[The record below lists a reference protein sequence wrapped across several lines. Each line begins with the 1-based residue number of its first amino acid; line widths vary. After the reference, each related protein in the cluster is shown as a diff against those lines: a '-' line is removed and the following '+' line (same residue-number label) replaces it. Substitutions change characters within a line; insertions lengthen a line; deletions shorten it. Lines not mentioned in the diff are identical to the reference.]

1 MSEHRY
7 SVVYR
12 GRLREG
18 IDAETAARSLIRIF
32 NITPEKAARLL
43 QSRRVVLRK
52 NLEASAARRFAAVLQ
67 KAGLDVSLVKASA
80 AEDDSGGKRPGP
92 PAAPP
97 VPAPPK
103 AQPVPAAVG
112 APGRIPLQFRGSGS
126 GYFRVWIVNIIL
138 TVITLGIYSAW
149 AKVRR
154 KQYFYGN
161 TRIDKAGFEYLAD
174 PKKILI
180 GRSVVVVVFFTYSVV
195 SELMPIVGSVLG
207 IAFVVI
213 FPWVVVRSLTF
224 NARNSAIR
232 NIRFDFTGT
241 VAQAAAAYILWPILA
256 VLTLGIL
263 SPYTYCRQ
271 KRFLVENSRYGRT
284 SFSFSAKPGD
294 YYRIF
299 FGALGPVL
307 IGVVVAAG
315 AAFIFQPATILVV
328 FVLYLYLFAYFSV
341 KTINLLYNASGLGPH
356 RMEASLRIQDYMV
369 LVLVNSLATA
379 FTLGLF
385 HPWAKVRVYRYKV
398 EHLTLIP
405 GGRLDEFVASEQE
418 KVSAFGE
425 EAGDFFDI
433 DIGL

>member
-92 PAAPP
+92 RAAPP

-195 SELMPIVGSVLG
+195 SELLPIVGSVLW

-213 FPWVVVRSLTF
+213 LPWVVVRSLTF